1 MCQNRPLS
9 KNYTKIN
16 NEVNLIKVGEKTNKS
31 KYDFLRLFYTKWN
44 QIINP
49 RPRVIIDTHAGTG
62 LVNLNIKRSL
72 TKTNYSKKIYGSP
85 LIAIIKTI
93 KISQN
98 LKIIL
103 NESDHNNFA
112 QLESF
117 LDKVQNEGLP
127 VFEKIEDNFRYKSLE
142 TGRKRKLKQNK
153 KKYIFPEEFNK
164 KLPIGYKKVLIR
176 SKGEIIVLNKK
187 IEDNIQCIID
197 DHLNKIDEKSNS
209 KPIALF
215 FVDPC
220 GIVEWKKVITLICK
234 RSNKREGTEMILNWS
249 WDAISRTLPTKF
261 KNSTLSKI
269 YGIPIERIDEEFQDI
284 LTMKDFLEKY
294 LEQLRQH
301 FKYVVEVGV
310 PRDRRLKPKQ
320 SKYRKYFLILCTNNL
335 SGLSLAGYQIEKIGE
350 KLRDGIRDMNAF
362 IYQNNH
368 PDN

>member
-9 KNYTKIN
+9 KKSTKMN
-16 NEVNLIKVGEKTNKS
+16 KEANLIKVGEKSNKS
-31 KYDFLRLFYTKWN
+31 KYEFLRLFYTKWN

-93 KISQN
+93 KLSQN

-103 NESDHNNFA
+103 NESDPYNFA
-112 QLESF
+112 QLDSF

-127 VFEKIEDNFRYKSLE
+127 VFEKIEDDFRYKSLE

-164 KLPIGYKKVLIR
+164 KLPNGYKKVLIH
-176 SKGEIIVLNKK
+176 SKGEIIVHNKK
-187 IEDNIQCIID
+187 IEDNIQCIIN
-197 DHLNKIDEKSNS
+197 DHLDKIDEKSNS

-220 GIVEWKKVITLICK
+220 GIVDWKKVIELICI

-249 WDAISRTLPTKF
+249 WDAINRTLPTKS

-269 YGIPIERIDEEFQDI
+269 YGMPIEKIDKEFKDI

-294 LEQLRQH
+294 LGQLRKY
-301 FKYVVEVGV
+301 FKHVVDVGV
-310 PRDRRLKPKQ
+310 PRDRKLKPKQ
-320 SKYRKYFLILCTNNL
+320 SEHRKYFLILCTNNQ

-350 KLRDGIRDMNAF
+350 NLRDGMGDMNTF

-368 PDN
+368 SDN